1 MTKPNADQNPFTIT
15 NERQDGIQI
24 FRLTGTIGYGNVQQA
39 KTVLREQQ
47 IKARYYVFDLL
58 ELAWIDSTGL
68 GMLISFAKEVRTDR
82 PNVAIAVGGEL
93 RELFEM
99 AKLDMVFP
107 LYSAAAEAV
116 NGANTDEGDRP
127 LPLDKY

>member
-15 NERQDGIQI
+15 NEQQDGIQI
-24 FRLTGTIGYGNVQQA
+24 FRLTGTVGYGNVQQA

-82 PNVAIAVGGEL
+82 PNVAIVVGGEL
-93 RELFEM
+93 RELLEM
-99 AKLDMVFP
+99 AKLDLVFP

>member
-1 MTKPNADQNPFTIT
+1 MTKPNADQNPFTII
-15 NERQDGIQI
+15 NEQQDGIQI
-24 FRLTGTIGYGNVQQA
+24 FRLTGTVGYGNVQQA

-82 PNVAIAVGGEL
+82 PNVAIAAGGEL
-93 RELFEM
+93 RELLEM
-99 AKLDMVFP
+99 AKLDLVFP
-107 LYSAAAEAV
+107 LYSTAAEAV